1 MQGRYKKL
9 FLGSLRASRAIKNP
23 NHQNSCTNEKECQYI
38 NYQLTVFIYIL
49 YHPSVKGDKD
59 FLGKFCYIFLVGAGA
74 GHNISRAAVPNL
86 ARPNSAGQSRARRLS
101 SSGFNFNTFHL
112 QALKFHM
119 KLKVNHDHL
128 STLME

>member
-1 MQGRYKKL
+1 M
-9 FLGSLRASRAIKNP
+9 
-23 NHQNSCTNEKECQYI
+23 
-38 NYQLTVFIYIL
+38 
-49 YHPSVKGDKD
+49 KGDKD
-59 FLGKFCYIFLVGAGA
+59 FLGKFCYISLDGAGA
-74 GHNISRAAVPNL
+74 DHNISRAAGQKGSSAKP
-86 ARPNSAGQSRARRLS
+86 RPNSAEKGRARRLS